1 MQRPVLLVLLLAL
14 LAVGCGSESSPLEPA
29 QAAPPQTA
37 ELDWVEICR
46 AGVDDD
52 PCEGKSAAHVVFGV
66 ERFEVLKD
74 GWRARVSL
82 TNRTKIRYSVG
93 DPKASLDRVFG
104 LMLFRTDDLRE
115 LEQLNRAGE
124 LPSVR
129 RADAFRPALP
139 LVLEPGQTWIGEIS
153 ARGSL
158 AAGRYV
164 RIVFGALVAIGD
176 APAGLPDELVWI
188 TDHAYRLRGGEAGT
202 AS

>member
-46 AGVDDD
+46 AGDDDD

-104 LMLFRTDDLRE
+104 LMLFRTGDLRE

-129 RADAFRPALP
+129 RADEFRPALP
-139 LVLEPGQTWIGEIS
+139 LVLATLHREL
-153 ARGSL
+153 AR
-158 AAGRYV
+158 
-164 RIVFGALVAIGD
+164 
-176 APAGLPDELVWI
+176 PP
-188 TDHAYRLRGGEAGT
+188 
-202 AS
+202 